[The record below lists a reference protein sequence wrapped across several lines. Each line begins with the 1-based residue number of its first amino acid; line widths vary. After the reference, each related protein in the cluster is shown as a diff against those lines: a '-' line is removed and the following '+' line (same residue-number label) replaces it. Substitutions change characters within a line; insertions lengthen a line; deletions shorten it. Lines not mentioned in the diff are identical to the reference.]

1 MADFRQISEK
11 YAELAH
17 EVLWEN
23 EELTYIRVSNVTI
36 TYLSSTH
43 EKKKA
48 GNLVL
53 GQCEKVADK
62 YKWGIPCDF
71 TITIFEPNVKGM
83 TDDQLKILLFHELL
97 HVGIEETEDGEESYS
112 VKPHD
117 LEDFKLIIDKF
128 GTDWAK
134 LDVPF
139 TN

>member
-1 MADFRQISEK
+1 MADLRRISEE
-11 YAELAH
+11 YATLAD
-17 EVLWEN
+17 EVLQEY
-23 EELTYIRVSNVTI
+23 EELEYIRKSNVSI
-36 TYLSSTH
+36 TFLASTH

-48 GNLVL
+48 GKLVL
-53 GQCEKVADK
+53 GLCEKVADK

-71 TITIFEPNVKGM
+71 TITIFEPNVEGM

-97 HVGIEETEDGEESYS
+97 HVGIEENEDGTENYS
-112 VKPHD
+112 TQPHD

-134 LDVPF
+134 IDVPF